1 MPKIGNIFRSNYLRA
16 SDLNGGSRIVT
27 LGDWRE
33 ETYFGD
39 NIYVLAMAGEDVGLR
54 LTSALAYDIGK
65 ILGDDDIDNW
75 AGVVVELYAGEP
87 KSIKDRNSGEEKTI
101 QQIRAR
107 EVPGQTVK
115 PPPKP
120 PAPIDDDILFI
131 LAFIVTSAVAWLAAG
146 GSAMIS

>member
-1 MPKIGNIFRSNYLRA
+1 
-16 SDLNGGSRIVT
+16 
-27 LGDWRE
+27 
-33 ETYFGD
+33 
-39 NIYVLAMAGEDVGLR
+39 LAMAGEDVGLR